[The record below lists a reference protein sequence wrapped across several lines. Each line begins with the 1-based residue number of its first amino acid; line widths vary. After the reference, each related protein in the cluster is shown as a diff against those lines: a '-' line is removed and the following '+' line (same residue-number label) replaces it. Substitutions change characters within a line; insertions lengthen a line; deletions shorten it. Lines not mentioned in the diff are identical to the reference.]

1 MKIENITWDEDT
13 ADHISRHAVSP
24 EEVEEVLFNDS
35 DSQRIMRGKE
45 NRYLA
50 YGKTN
55 AGRFLLVVLIIANR
69 KTRIIT
75 ARDMTDREKKF
86 YRRKSDEDS
95 KI

>member
-1 MKIENITWDEDT
+1 MRIENITWDEDT
-13 ADHISRHAVSP
+13 AEHISRHAVSP

-35 DSQRIMRGKE
+35 VSPRIMRGKE

-55 AGRFLLVVLIIANR
+55 TGRFLLVVLIIADR

-75 ARDMTDREKKF
+75 ARNMTDREKKF
-86 YRRKSDEDS
+86 YRRK
-95 KI
+95 K

>member
-1 MKIENITWDEDT
+1 MKIENITWDDDT

-35 DSQRIMRGKE
+35 DSPRIMRGKE

-86 YRRKSDEDS
+86 YRRK
-95 KI
+95 K

>member
-13 ADHISRHAVSP
+13 ANHIARHAVSP

-35 DSQRIMRGKE
+35 DSSRIMRGKE

-50 YGKTN
+50 YGKTS
-55 AGRFLLVVLIIANR
+55 AGCFLVVVLIIANR

-86 YRRKSDEDS
+86 YRRK
-95 KI
+95 K

>member
-13 ADHISRHAVSP
+13 VDHISRHAVSP

-35 DSQRIMRGKE
+35 VSPRIMRGKE

-86 YRRKSDEDS
+86 YRRK
-95 KI
+95 K

>member
-1 MKIENITWDEDT
+1 MRIENITWDEDM
-13 ADHISRHAVSP
+13 AEHISRHAVSP

-35 DSQRIMRGKE
+35 DSPRIMRGKE
-45 NRYLA
+45 NRYLV

-86 YRRKSDEDS
+86 YRRK
-95 KI
+95 K

>member
-1 MKIENITWDEDT
+1 MRIEKITWDEDT
-13 ADHISRHAVSP
+13 AEHISRHAVSP

-35 DSQRIMRGKE
+35 ESPRIMRGKE
-45 NRYLA
+45 HRYFA

-55 AGRFLLVVLIIANR
+55 AGRFLLVVLIIADR

-86 YRRKSDEDS
+86 YRRK
-95 KI
+95 K

>member
-1 MKIENITWDEDT
+1 MKIEKITWDDDT

-35 DSQRIMRGKE
+35 DLPRIMRGKE

-50 YGKTN
+50 FGKTN

-86 YRRKSDEDS
+86 DRRK
-95 KI
+95 K

>member
-1 MKIENITWDEDT
+1 MKIENITWDEDA

-35 DSQRIMRGKE
+35 DLPLIMRGKE

-50 YGKTN
+50 FGKTN

-86 YRRKSDEDS
+86 YRRK
-95 KI
+95 K

>member
-13 ADHISRHAVSP
+13 ADHIARHAVSP

-35 DSQRIMRGKE
+35 DSPRIMRGKE

-55 AGRFLLVVLIIANR
+55 VGRFLLVVLIIANR
-69 KTRIIT
+69 KTRVIT

-86 YRRKSDEDS
+86 YRRK
-95 KI
+95 K

>member
-1 MKIENITWDEDT
+1 MRIENITWDQDT
-13 ADHISRHAVSP
+13 AEHISRHAVSP

-35 DSQRIMRGKE
+35 DSPRIMRGKE

-50 YGKTN
+50 YGKTS
-55 AGRFLLVVLIIANR
+55 AGRFLLVVLIIADR

-86 YRRKSDEDS
+86 YRRK
-95 KI
+95 K

>member
-13 ADHISRHAVSP
+13 ANHIARHAVSP
-24 EEVEEVLFNDS
+24 EEVEDVLFNDS
-35 DSQRIMRGKE
+35 DLPRIMRGKE

-50 YGKTN
+50 YGKTS

-86 YRRKSDEDS
+86 YRRK
-95 KI
+95 K

>member
-1 MKIENITWDEDT
+1 MRIENITWDEDT
-13 ADHISRHAVSP
+13 AEHISRHAVSP

-35 DSQRIMRGKE
+35 DLPRIMRGKE

-55 AGRFLLVVLIIANR
+55 AGRFLLVVLIITNR

-86 YRRKSDEDS
+86 YRRK
-95 KI
+95 K

>member
-1 MKIENITWDEDT
+1 MRIENITWDQDT
-13 ADHISRHAVSP
+13 AEHISRHAVSP

-35 DSQRIMRGKE
+35 DSPRIMRGKE

-50 YGKTN
+50 YGKTS
-55 AGRFLLVVLIIANR
+55 AGRLLLVVLIIADR

-86 YRRKSDEDS
+86 YRRK
-95 KI
+95 K

>member
-1 MKIENITWDEDT
+1 MRIENITWDEDT

-35 DSQRIMRGKE
+35 DLPRIMRGKE

-55 AGRFLLVVLIIANR
+55 AGRFLLVVLMIANR

-86 YRRKSDEDS
+86 YRRK
-95 KI
+95 K

>member
-13 ADHISRHAVSP
+13 VNHISRHAVSP

-35 DSQRIMRGKE
+35 DTPRIMRGKE

-86 YRRKSDEDS
+86 YRRK
-95 KI
+95 K

>member
-13 ADHISRHAVSP
+13 ANHIARHAVSP

-35 DSQRIMRGKE
+35 DSPRIMRGKE

-86 YRRKSDEDS
+86 YRRK
-95 KI
+95 K

>member
-1 MKIENITWDEDT
+1 MKIENITWDDDT

-35 DSQRIMRGKE
+35 DLPRIMRGKE

-86 YRRKSDEDS
+86 YRRK
-95 KI
+95 K

>member
-1 MKIENITWDEDT
+1 MRIENITWDEHT
-13 ADHISRHAVSP
+13 AEHISRHAVSP

-35 DSQRIMRGKE
+35 ESPRIMRGKE
-45 NRYLA
+45 HRYLA

-55 AGRFLLVVLIIANR
+55 AGRFLLVALIIADR

-86 YRRKSDEDS
+86 YRRK
-95 KI
+95 K

>member
-1 MKIENITWDEDT
+1 MKIGNITWDDDT

-35 DSQRIMRGKE
+35 DLPRIMRGKE

-55 AGRFLLVVLIIANR
+55 AGRFLLVVMIIANR

-75 ARDMTDREKKF
+75 ARDMTDGEKKF
-86 YRRKSDEDS
+86 YRRK
-95 KI
+95 K

>member
-1 MKIENITWDEDT
+1 MKIEKITWDDDT

-35 DSQRIMRGKE
+35 DLPRIMRGKK

-50 YGKTN
+50 FGKTN
-55 AGRFLLVVLIIANR
+55 AGRFLLVVLSIANR

-86 YRRKSDEDS
+86 YRRK
-95 KI
+95 K

>member
-13 ADHISRHAVSP
+13 VDHISRHAVSP
-24 EEVEEVLFNDS
+24 EEVKEVLFNDS
-35 DSQRIMRGKE
+35 DSPRIMRGKE

-86 YRRKSDEDS
+86 YRRK
-95 KI
+95 K

>member
-13 ADHISRHAVSP
+13 VNHISRHAVSP

-35 DSQRIMRGKE
+35 DSPRIMRGKE

-55 AGRFLLVVLIIANR
+55 AGRFLLVVLTIANR

-86 YRRKSDEDS
+86 YRRK
-95 KI
+95 K

>member
-1 MKIENITWDEDT
+1 MRIENITWDEDM
-13 ADHISRHAVSP
+13 AEHIARHAVSP
-24 EEVEEVLFNDS
+24 EEVEEVLFNNS
-35 DSQRIMRGKE
+35 DSPRIMRGKE

-86 YRRKSDEDS
+86 YRRK
-95 KI
+95 K

>member
-1 MKIENITWDEDT
+1 MKIEKITWDDDT
-13 ADHISRHAVSP
+13 ADHITRHAVSP

-35 DSQRIMRGKE
+35 DSPRIMRGKE

-86 YRRKSDEDS
+86 YRRK
-95 KI
+95 K

>member
-13 ADHISRHAVSP
+13 VDHISRHAVSP
-24 EEVEEVLFNDS
+24 EEVKEVLFNDS
-35 DSQRIMRGKE
+35 DSPRIMRGKE

-55 AGRFLLVVLIIANR
+55 AGHFLLVVLIIANR

-86 YRRKSDEDS
+86 YRRK
-95 KI
+95 K

>member
-1 MKIENITWDEDT
+1 MKIENITWDDDT
-13 ADHISRHAVSP
+13 ADHITRHAVSP

-35 DSQRIMRGKE
+35 DSPRILRGKE

-86 YRRKSDEDS
+86 YRRK
-95 KI
+95 K

>member
-1 MKIENITWDEDT
+1 MKIENITWDED
-13 ADHISRHAVSP
+13 AANHIARHAVSP

-35 DSQRIMRGKE
+35 DLPRIMRGKE

-50 YGKTN
+50 YGKTS

-86 YRRKSDEDS
+86 YRRK
-95 KI
+95 KR

>member
-1 MKIENITWDEDT
+1 MKIENITWDENT
-13 ADHISRHAVSP
+13 VNHIARHAVSP

-35 DSQRIMRGKE
+35 DSPRIMRGKE

-55 AGRFLLVVLIIANR
+55 AGRFLLAVLIISNR

-86 YRRKSDEDS
+86 YRRK
-95 KI
+95 K